1 MTRNKRSHHHHPHHH
16 ITTNTKNIRG
26 YVQDCRSFH
35 IFFNLGYTLCVIGLI
50 TFLVQVYYNKSYDDN
65 HNHNHNNNNVIL
77 IGSSLFLLV
86 LGCIILRTMYCNCRV
101 PQNNIQEYL
110 SLFGT
115 DESTESDEKCAV
127 AGKKKKAAPL
137 LVCVGDSITHGTCS
151 SNWVNQIVPTLK
163 QRTRYDNNNTDSNN
177 GGINNNDYPRIGTL
191 QSEGTNGIVL
201 SFFVCVYSHF
211 LNVGVFFS

>member
-1 MTRNKRSHHHHPHHH
+1 MTRNKRRSHHPHHH
-16 ITTNTKNIRG
+16 TNTNNIRG

-35 IFFNLGYTLCVIGLI
+35 IFFNLGYALCVIGSI
-50 TFLVQVYYNKSYDDN
+50 TLLVQVYNYKSYDDN
-65 HNHNHNNNNVIL
+65 HNHNNVIL
-77 IGSSLFLLV
+77 IGSSLFLVV

-137 LVCVGDSITHGTCS
+137 LVCIGDSITHGTCS
-151 SNWVNQIVPTLK
+151 SNWVNQIVPTLIK
-163 QRTRYDNNNTDSNN
+163 QR
-177 GGINNNDYPRIGTL
+177 IN
-191 QSEGTNGIVL
+191 
-201 SFFVCVYSHF
+201 
-211 LNVGVFFS
+211 